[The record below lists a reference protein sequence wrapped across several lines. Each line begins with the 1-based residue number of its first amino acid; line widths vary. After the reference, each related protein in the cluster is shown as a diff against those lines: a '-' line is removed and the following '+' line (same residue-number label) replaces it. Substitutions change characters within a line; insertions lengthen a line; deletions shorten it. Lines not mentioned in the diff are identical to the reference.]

1 MYYKTKQETCV
12 NVDWW
17 CSQCP
22 HIETAERS
30 PLCEWFMGHQTDIVH
45 SQFFHIWALSEL
57 YCHLNYRGLEKAILM
72 KKKTRRVAFFATK
85 ISNSRF
91 WRAGK
96 NWPPYKTPC
105 KAHAANLTFTI
116 KIFGVC
122 RDIHCGRRFMT
133 TLIVYKQAWRKKDI
147 ICAKQRGTL
156 YVQFHHGPS
165 NLFSGICY
173 RGRSMHIHNIMCLIH
188 LQYNLSRYQLAQGI
202 NDWVIASGSCLYVS
216 FKQNSIPHFIVTDN
230 ISSLYEQNSSAV
242 FKNKMQ

>member
-1 MYYKTKQETCV
+1 
-12 NVDWW
+12 
-17 CSQCP
+17 
-22 HIETAERS
+22 
-30 PLCEWFMGHQTDIVH
+30 
-45 SQFFHIWALSEL
+45 
-57 YCHLNYRGLEKAILM
+57 
-72 KKKTRRVAFFATK
+72 
-85 ISNSRF
+85 
-91 WRAGK
+91 
-96 NWPPYKTPC
+96 
-105 KAHAANLTFTI
+105 
-116 KIFGVC
+116 
-122 RDIHCGRRFMT
+122 MT
-133 TLIVYKQAWRKKDI
+133 TLIVYIQAWQKKDI

-242 FKNKMQ
+242 FKKKMQFLGITMHRGAERTNQIIPIQGTYAFNATRRVYLCKGILTSFTASFIASL